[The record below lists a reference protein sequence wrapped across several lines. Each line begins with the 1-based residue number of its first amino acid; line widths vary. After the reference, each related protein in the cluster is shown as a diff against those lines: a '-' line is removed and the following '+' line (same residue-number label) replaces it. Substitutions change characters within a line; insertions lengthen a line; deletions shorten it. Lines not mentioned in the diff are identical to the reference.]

1 MRDGDPSLADRA
13 RFVDWLRASPEN
25 VAEYLELAEL
35 WEDLGSVGRDA
46 DVPQMLAEAR
56 NADNIVDLGPP
67 LHPPSRVTPRS
78 GKAGAWLAAAACALI
93 VATSVLIL
101 LLQPQDEPITTTVG
115 ELRSITLADGS
126 IIVLNTRTSIR
137 YGLDGSA
144 RRVELIDGEALFD
157 VGRDESRPFIVTA
170 GATEVR
176 VLGTSFNV
184 YKKSDVEAT
193 VTVLEGRVAVRAP
206 GLTGALAVAATDG
219 SRAGEPAEVELT
231 EGQQIH
237 IQPNEP
243 VVPVKQVPA
252 DRAAE
257 WTARRIT
264 FENTALRDVVAQF
277 NRYSASQ
284 LRVDDPELAAL
295 KLNGVF
301 EPHSQED
308 LLEYLRQA
316 EAVRVHGAGNERVI
330 SR

>member
-1 MRDGDPSLADRA
+1 MATRLSRTGHASSIG
-13 RFVDWLRASPEN
+13 WASPQN

-46 DVPQMLAEAR
+46 NVPQMLAEAR

-67 LHPPSRVTPRS
+67 LHPPSRVTQRS

-206 GLTGALAVAATDG
+206 GLTGALAVAATEG

-316 EAVRVHGAGNERVI
+316 EAVRVHRAGNERVI